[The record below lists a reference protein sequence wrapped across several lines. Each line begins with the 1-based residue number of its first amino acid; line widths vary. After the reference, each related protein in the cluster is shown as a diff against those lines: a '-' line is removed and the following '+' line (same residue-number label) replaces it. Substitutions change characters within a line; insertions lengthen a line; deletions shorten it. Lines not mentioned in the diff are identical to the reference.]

1 MPALYRFLKSTRVAV
16 VLILVITGLSLV
28 ATLVPQGRPDAWY
41 QARYG
46 ALLYA
51 LIRTLGME
59 SFFRSILFLV
69 PVAFFTI
76 NLGVCAVD
84 RLVRRAR
91 QRATRRFGPDLVHIG
106 LLVLIAGG
114 LVTAL
119 GRQETTLTLSEG
131 ETAAITPAY
140 TLSLLSFQYL
150 RYPDGSPQE
159 WISTVKV
166 VHDGKEEVPSY
177 PIEVN
182 HPLRLPGMSVY
193 QASWD
198 VTGTLHLADQ
208 AGAAVMP
215 PPVPGD
221 YFQQGD
227 SKWVFARFEKA
238 EDAWTV
244 VFEQYRDTTRL
255 ASRSLRPGDTIGP
268 FTVKGIEAT
277 QITGL
282 KAVRDPGGAPFLA
295 AAVLIVA
302 GLALTF
308 IQKRGDTAA

>member
-1 MPALYRFLKSTRVAV
+1 MPAFYRLLKSTRVAV
-16 VLILVITGLSLV
+16 VLILVITVLSLL

-41 QARYG
+41 EARYG
-46 ALLYA
+46 AFLSA
-51 LIRTLGME
+51 LIRAAGME
-59 SFFRSILFLV
+59 SFFRSVLFLV
-69 PVAFFTI
+69 PVSLFTV

-84 RLVRRAR
+84 RLVNRAR
-91 QRATRRFGPDLVHIG
+91 HHAKPRFGPDLVHVG

-119 GRQETTLTLSEG
+119 GRQETSLTLAEG
-131 ETAAITPAY
+131 ESAAIAPAY
-140 TLSLLSFQYL
+140 QLSLLSFQYL
-150 RYPDGSPQE
+150 RYPDGSPRE

-166 VHDGKEEVPSY
+166 TREGREEVSSF

-182 HPLRLPGMSVY
+182 HPLRLRGMSVY
-193 QASWD
+193 QVSWE
-198 VTGTLHLADQ
+198 VTGTLHLTDQ

-221 YFQQGD
+221 YFEQGD
-227 SKWVFARFEKA
+227 TKWVFARFQRET
-238 EDAWTV
+238 DAWTA
-244 VFEQYRDTTRL
+244 VFEQFRDTTLL

-268 FTVKGIEAT
+268 FTVQGVDAKE
-277 QITGL
+277 ITGL
-282 KAVRDPGGAPFLA
+282 KAVRDPGGVPFLA
-295 AAVLIVA
+295 AAVLIVG